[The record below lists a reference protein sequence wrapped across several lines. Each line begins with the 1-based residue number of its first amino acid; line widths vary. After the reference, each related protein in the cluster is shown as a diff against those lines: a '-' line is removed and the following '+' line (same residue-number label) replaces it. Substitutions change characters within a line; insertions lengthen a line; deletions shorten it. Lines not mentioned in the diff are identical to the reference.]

1 MAQAA
6 VATPG
11 QLQRRNEAK
20 VKVTGSG
27 PKECRTP
34 PWATL
39 HESH

>member
-11 QLQRRNEAK
+11 QLQRRKEAK